1 MLELEYRNFVYNLD
15 ICLKLLHIV
24 GKNLPFRAW
33 FYFRQGWSTYF
44 AFIFAAINTL
54 VVTYFLAI
62 EKYPYLKS
70 IFPSFVNYF
79 VVVVSIGIPVL
90 VITGYIHYKKSAAF
104 KAEADIN
111 LETNPHF
118 RRILINT
125 ELLLSAYSQL
135 ADILIK
141 LSKNEKLTDS
151 QIEEISKLQKEFT
164 EHIDKRV
171 VNKV

>member
-1 MLELEYRNFVYNLD
+1 MRKSLA
-15 ICLKLLHIV
+15 
-24 GKNLPFRAW
+24 FRAW

-54 VVTYFLAI
+54 IVTYFLAI
-62 EKYPYLKS
+62 ENYPYLKS

-79 VVVVSIGIPVL
+79 MVFVLIGIPL
-90 VITGYIHYKKSAAF
+90 LITIGYIHYKKSGAF
-104 KAEADIN
+104 KAEADISM
-111 LETNPHF
+111 EANPHF
-118 RRILINT
+118 RRMLINT
-125 ELLLSAYSQL
+125 ELLLSAYLQL
-135 ADILIK
+135 TDVLMK

-171 VNKV
+171 VDKV

>member
-1 MLELEYRNFVYNLD
+1 M
-15 ICLKLLHIV
+15 
-24 GKNLPFRAW
+24 GKNLSFRAW

-79 VVVVSIGIPVL
+79 IIVVSIGIPVL

>member
-1 MLELEYRNFVYNLD
+1 M
-15 ICLKLLHIV
+15 
-24 GKNLPFRAW
+24 GKNLAFRAW

-62 EKYPYLKS
+62 QQYPYLKN

-90 VITGYIHYKKSAAF
+90 VITGYMHYKKSAAF

-125 ELLLSAYSQL
+125 ELLLSAYSQFTEV
-135 ADILIK
+135 LIK

-171 VNKV
+171 VKKV

>member
-1 MLELEYRNFVYNLD
+1 MLELEYGNFVYNLD

-24 GKNLPFRAW
+24 GKNLAFRAW

-79 VVVVSIGIPVL
+79 VIVVSIGIPVL
-90 VITGYIHYKKSAAF
+90 VITGYMHYKKSAAF

-135 ADILIK
+135 TDVLIK

-171 VNKV
+171 VKKA

>member
-1 MLELEYRNFVYNLD
+1 M
-15 ICLKLLHIV
+15 
-24 GKNLPFRAW
+24 GKNLAFRAW

-70 IFPSFVNYF
+70 IFPSFVDYF
-79 VVVVSIGIPVL
+79 VIVISLGIPL
-90 VITGYIHYKKSAAF
+90 LIIIGYVHFKKSSAY
-104 KAEADIN
+104 KAEVDIYI
-111 LETNPHF
+111 ETNPHL

-125 ELLLSAYSQL
+125 ELLLSSYSQL
-135 ADILIK
+135 TDILIK
-141 LSKNEKLTDS
+141 LSENEKLTDS

-171 VNKV
+171 IPKI

>member
-1 MLELEYRNFVYNLD
+1 MR
-15 ICLKLLHIV
+15 
-24 GKNLPFRAW
+24 KNLSFRAW

-54 VVTYFLAI
+54 IVTYFLAI

-79 VVVVSIGIPVL
+79 VVFVSIGIPL
-90 VITGYIHYKKSAAF
+90 LIIIGYIHYKKSGAF
-104 KAEADIN
+104 KAEADISM
-111 LETNPHF
+111 ETNPHF

-125 ELLLSAYSQL
+125 ELLLSAYFQL
-135 ADILIK
+135 TDILIK
-141 LSKNEKLTDS
+141 LSKNEKLTDF

>member
-1 MLELEYRNFVYNLD
+1 MR
-15 ICLKLLHIV
+15 
-24 GKNLPFRAW
+24 KNLAFRAW

-62 EKYPYLKS
+62 EKYPYLKN
-70 IFPSFVNYF
+70 IFPSFVDYF
-79 VVVVSIGIPVL
+79 VIVVSIGIPVL
-90 VITGYIHYKKSAAF
+90 VITGYVHFKRSSAF

-111 LETNPHF
+111 IEANPHL

-125 ELLLSAYSQL
+125 ELLLSAYLQL
-135 ADILIK
+135 TEILIK

-164 EHIDKRV
+164 EHIDNRV
-171 VNKV
+171 VKKA

>member
-1 MLELEYRNFVYNLD
+1 M
-15 ICLKLLHIV
+15 
-24 GKNLPFRAW
+24 
-33 FYFRQGWSTYF
+33 
-44 AFIFAAINTL
+44 
-54 VVTYFLAI
+54 
-62 EKYPYLKS
+62 
-70 IFPSFVNYF
+70 
-79 VVVVSIGIPVL
+79 GIPLL

-125 ELLLSAYSQL
+125 ELLLSSYLQL
-135 ADILIK
+135 TAVLIK

-151 QIEEISKLQKEFT
+151 QFEEISKLQKEFT

-171 VNKV
+171 VKKA

>member
-1 MLELEYRNFVYNLD
+1 MLELEYGNFVYNLD

-24 GKNLPFRAW
+24 GKNLAFRAW

-79 VVVVSIGIPVL
+79 VIVVSIGIPVL
-90 VITGYIHYKKSAAF
+90 VITGYMHYKKSAAF

-125 ELLLSAYSQL
+125 ELLLSAYSQF

-171 VNKV
+171 VKKA

>member
-1 MLELEYRNFVYNLD
+1 MLEFEYENFVYNID
-15 ICLKLLHIV
+15 ICLKFKHIMK
-24 GKNLPFRAW
+24 KNLAFRAW

-44 AFIFAAINTL
+44 AFILAAINTL

-70 IFPSFVNYF
+70 IFPSFVDYF
-79 VVVVSIGIPVL
+79 VIIVSIGIPLLVL
-90 VITGYIHYKKSAAF
+90 TGYVHYKKSAAF
-104 KAEADIN
+104 KAESDIQ
-111 LETNPHF
+111 LESNPHF

-125 ELLLSAYSQL
+125 ELLLSSYFQL
-135 ADILIK
+135 TDILIK

-151 QIEEISKLQKEFT
+151 QIEEISKLQKDLT

-171 VNKV
+171 VKKV

>member
-1 MLELEYRNFVYNLD
+1 MR
-15 ICLKLLHIV
+15 
-24 GKNLPFRAW
+24 KNLSFRAW

-54 VVTYFLAI
+54 IVTYFLAI

-79 VVVVSIGIPVL
+79 VVFVSIGIPL
-90 VITGYIHYKKSAAF
+90 LIIIGYIHYKKSGAF
-104 KAEADIN
+104 KAEADISM
-111 LETNPHF
+111 ETNPHF

-125 ELLLSAYSQL
+125 ELLLSTYLQL
-135 ADILIK
+135 TDVLMK
-141 LSKNEKLTDS
+141 LSKNEKLTDF

>member
-1 MLELEYRNFVYNLD
+1 M
-15 ICLKLLHIV
+15 
-24 GKNLPFRAW
+24 GKNLAFRAW

-70 IFPSFVNYF
+70 IFPSFVDYF
-79 VVVVSIGIPVL
+79 VIVISLGIPL
-90 VITGYIHYKKSAAF
+90 LIIIGYVHFKKSSAY
-104 KAEADIN
+104 KAEVDIYI
-111 LETNPHF
+111 ETNPHM

-125 ELLLSAYSQL
+125 ELLLSSYSQL
-135 ADILIK
+135 TDILIK
-141 LSKNEKLTDS
+141 LSENEKLTDS

-171 VNKV
+171 IPKI

>member
-1 MLELEYRNFVYNLD
+1 M
-15 ICLKLLHIV
+15 
-24 GKNLPFRAW
+24 GKNLAFRAW

-70 IFPSFVNYF
+70 IFPSFVDYF
-79 VVVVSIGIPVL
+79 VIVISLGIPL
-90 VITGYIHYKKSAAF
+90 LIIIGYVHFKKSSAY
-104 KAEADIN
+104 KAEVDIFI
-111 LETNPHF
+111 ETNPHM

-125 ELLLSAYSQL
+125 ELLLSSYSQL
-135 ADILIK
+135 TDILIK
-141 LSKNEKLTDS
+141 LSENEKLTDS

-171 VNKV
+171 IPKI